1 MNFIYILIPIIIIA
15 IIVFVTLTIK
25 RKINAKKEILEELNK
40 LGKTKEIKG
49 KVYDYEVD
57 TKECIYLIK
66 VIYNF
71 QKLEISINNKNYWQ
85 LNDTVVASKKSGTKI
100 EGIYDLINND
110 TFSFNKPHKKV
121 YVVYPS
127 SRVLV
132 KAVNESELTFIT
144 PEMDCYG
151 VNVVKFDEIKE
162 IFKK

>member
-85 LNDTVVASKKSGTKI
+85 LNDKIVTSKKGGAKL
-100 EGIYDLINND
+100 EGIYDLINTNFD
-110 TFSFNKPHKKV
+110 YEKQYKKV
-121 YVVYPS
+121 YVIYPDT
-127 SRVLV
+127 
-132 KAVNESELTFIT
+132 KAIIKALNESELIFVEPDT
-144 PEMDCYG
+144 DCYG
-151 VNVVKFDEIKE
+151 VNVIKYKEIKE
-162 IFKK
+162 LKKYN